1 MLRLPMSRSQL
12 FPSLSLLLLAA
23 CATASRSAAPAAP
36 AASAS
41 YATQTPAA
49 QPATGLYAPDEALRD
64 ALSGPL
70 EYVGT
75 GQWHGSNRTTACAFR
90 NQRVLIVNVYCT
102 LTETQAFRVDVF
114 SPTRGRVRI
123 YAEAK
128 GTVSSNMRQNYFT
141 FMAES
146 EPPPRPETYVPPLTL
161 AMSFQQLQTYEERRY
176 SAYLPA
182 CYGGVELQRPKG
194 GCLGALKG
202 RDNEWTT
209 RNRSFLDYANQDW
222 YQVVRQMRA
231 LATKYGGKESE

>member
-1 MLRLPMSRSQL
+1 MRTSPFRLQL
-12 FPSLSLLLLAA
+12 LPLISSLVIASCGTSTHAARPSGAA
-23 CATASRSAAPAAP
+23 NTSGAVQAPLPEP
-36 AASAS
+36 AGG
-41 YATQTPAA
+41 
-49 QPATGLYAPDEALRD
+49 GLYAPDEALRD
-64 ALSGPL
+64 ALSSPL
-70 EYVGT
+70 EHVGT

-102 LTETQAFRVDVF
+102 LTETQAFRIDVF

-161 AMSFQQLQTYEERRY
+161 TMSFQQLQTYEERRY

-194 GCLGALKG
+194 GCLGALQG
-202 RDNEWTT
+202 HSSEWTT
-209 RNRSFLDYANQDW
+209 RNRSFLDYANADW

-231 LATKYGGKESE
+231 LATRYGGKESE